1 MVNQYQYEGTCLYI
15 GRAFYLKLPLITSM
29 GRSNL
34 SKASFFKRRLLSFT
48 SPIVIALLI
57 FLLQLIG
64 KLGDRSA
71 RHTFPYSYFHL
82 VIVKVG
88 YVGSQKRIEKRGDQ

>member
-1 MVNQYQYEGTCLYI
+1 
-15 GRAFYLKLPLITSM
+15 M

-48 SPIVIALLI
+48 SPILTALLV
-57 FLLQLIG
+57 FSFSA
-64 KLGDRSA
+64 LGEFDNRSA
-71 RHTFPYSYFHL
+71 RRTTPYSYFHL

-88 YVGSQKRIEKRGDQ
+88 YIGPQKRVEKRGDQ